1 VQLQF
6 EHEVSP
12 VRRRRAPVPQVVVV
26 LLVALVAVA
35 IAKPWAG
42 SSPGL
47 GGPSGSPSAIAAA
60 SDAGDRTVAPPSV
73 AASSAPVGSS
83 TSVADV
89 VPPFGQASYP
99 PGAVSLPTA
108 EQITLLVSTL
118 AQRGGAWGV
127 GTGGSGPR
135 MIRDDPWTDWKP
147 VEPVD
152 TGPSL
157 GPDVPT
163 AGLCAGTPILD
174 DRPWLVA
181 LTVPPGL
188 APDWQA
194 VGWWTD
200 GTRFANLG
208 GTIHQV
214 SPPGNRTITYL
225 QRTDRAPWPDGR
237 YEFQVV
243 SAEHTMSMTVCLE
256 RT

>member
-12 VRRRRAPVPQVVVV
+12 VPRRRAPVPQVVLVF
-26 LLVALVAVA
+26 LVALVALA

-42 SSPGL
+42 GSPGL
-47 GGPSGSPSAIAAA
+47 GGPNGSPSAIAAA
-60 SDAGDRTVAPPSV
+60 SSAGDRTVASPSV

-83 TSVADV
+83 ATVADV

-99 PGAVSLPTA
+99 PGAVSLPSA
-108 EQITLLVSTL
+108 QQIKLLVTTL

-147 VEPVD
+147 VDPVE

-163 AGLCAGTPILD
+163 KGLCAGTPILD

-188 APDWQA
+188 ASDWSA
-194 VGWWTD
+194 IGWWTD

-208 GTIHQV
+208 ETIQQL
-214 SPPGNRTITYL
+214 SPTADRTIAYL
-225 QRTDRAPWPDGR
+225 QRTDKAPWPDGR

-243 SAEHTMSMTVCLE
+243 SASHVLSMTVCLE